1 MNILRLII
9 RPLLF
14 TAYGFHRVTGTGAFG
29 SPGVRLVDS
38 PLPADTNPLKQALWK
53 HNVKQFHESSCSVAS
68 VAACIN
74 AIKEINGSNSPPID
88 QQDILAR
95 VKTGNW
101 RERLTGNGFRG
112 RRGVPLPLLGEIVRE
127 SLAVFNVGVKRVDTV
142 QAVRDPE
149 AMDGIKQTLRQ
160 RLIGFE
166 KEGNGLLIAHF
177 DQGSFL
183 RTLNIP
189 HISPV
194 GSYDLDKQE
203 VTVLDVDP
211 EVPQP
216 YSVGFDTFY
225 RGLSCSFGNI
235 FSLFGYGSGGYVYIE
250 LCPLID
256 GS

>member
-1 MNILRLII
+1 MNILRLIV

-14 TAYGFHRVTGTGAFG
+14 TAYGFHRVTGSGAFG
-29 SPGVRLVDS
+29 SPEARMIGG
-38 PLPADTNPLKQALWK
+38 PLPDNTNPLKRALWR

-74 AIKEINGSNSPPID
+74 AIREINQINSPPVD

-101 RERLTGNGFRG
+101 QERMTDNGFRG
-112 RRGVPLPLLGEIVRE
+112 RRGLPLPLLGEIVRE
-127 SLAVFNVGVKRVDTV
+127 SFAVFNIGIKKVETV
-142 QAVRDPE
+142 QAVRNP
-149 AMDGIKQTLRQ
+149 AAALGIKQTLRQ

-166 KEGNGLLIAHF
+166 KEGRALLIAHF

-194 GSYDLDKQE
+194 GAYDVDKQE
-203 VTVLDVDP
+203 VTILDVDP
-211 EVPQP
+211 ELSQP
-216 YSVGFDTFY
+216 YSVGFNIFY
-225 RGLSCSFGNI
+225 KGLSCNFGNI
-235 FSLFGYGSGGYVYIE
+235 FKVFGYGSGGYVYIE
-250 LCPLID
+250 L
-256 GS
+256 